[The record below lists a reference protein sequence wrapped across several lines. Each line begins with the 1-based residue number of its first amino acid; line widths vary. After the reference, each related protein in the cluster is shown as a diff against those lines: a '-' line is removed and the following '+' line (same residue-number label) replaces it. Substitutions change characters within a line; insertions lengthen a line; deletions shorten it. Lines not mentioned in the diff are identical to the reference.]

1 MDGEANGVFLSFCS
15 SLGVLRS
22 ELIPPAFL
30 IASINAP
37 RPSLASPNIFGEGV
51 AATGDGAGGA
61 AGGAGGGGGGG
72 GDGGRGGGA
81 GAEGPEG
88 GANGGGG
95 GGGGGGGAEVATGTS
110 SDVTTSVSVGAAL

>member
-1 MDGEANGVFLSFCS
+1 MLLSFCS

-72 GDGGRGGGA
+72 GGGA

-95 GGGGGGGAEVATGTS
+95 GGGGGGGSGAEVATGAS

>member
-1 MDGEANGVFLSFCS
+1 MLLSFCS

-72 GDGGRGGGA
+72 DGGRGGGA